1 MLETWLNILIFDK
14 KPKEFIHRLR
24 IAFIST
30 DKLFLDKIVFYLKLN
45 SCSYTKKGN
54 CNTLWIDNLQE
65 VKNSLNYLYNNANY
79 YLTRKVDKVNE
90 YLKAISS
97 QAEDTSSEGSTTTW
111 AVKSA

>member
-1 MLETWLNILIFDK
+1 MDGVNIKCPVKKKFLIK
-14 KPKEFIHRLR
+14 NIGW
-24 IAFIST
+24 IAGN
-30 DKLFLDKIVFYLKLN
+30 L
-45 SCSYTKKGN
+45 TK
-54 CNTLWIDNLQE
+54 
-65 VKNSLNYLYNNANY
+65 Y